1 MSISNITRYSH
12 CGESSVSF
20 TASVNTTGGF
30 GFQTYAGGMILVDSA
45 TAGSTLTFYTK
56 TSESSP
62 TSYQVHDSSGTAVS
76 ISITAGRAIPLPDE
90 LFGAAYV
97 MCVTST
103 GTASCKIIVKG

>member
-62 TSYQVHDSSGTAVS
+62 NSYLVQDSAGTAVS
-76 ISITAGRAIPLPDE
+76 VAVYAGRAIPLPDE